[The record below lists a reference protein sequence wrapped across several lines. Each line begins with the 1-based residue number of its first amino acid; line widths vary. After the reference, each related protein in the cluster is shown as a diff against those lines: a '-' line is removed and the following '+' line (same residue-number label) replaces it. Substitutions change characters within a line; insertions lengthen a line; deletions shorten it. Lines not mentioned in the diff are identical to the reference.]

1 MAKHKKDTKTRD
13 LFRHDI
19 RFMHSK
25 KMTRRLAHA
34 MRRGVKRL
42 EKHKAAIG
50 KKNAS

>member
-13 LFRHDI
+13 LFRLDI

-42 EKHKAAIG
+42 EKHNSLSA
-50 KKNAS
+50 KNHAV